1 MMSLNQIKGKQ
12 NLWKLLFASWIYLGF
27 IRNTIPQFANPL
39 YFLHDFIIILI
50 FLKFV
55 PRSIEIKNII
65 AWIFITALIL
75 IQFFNFMF
83 EKVSI
88 IGFAQGLNLYC
99 FGMLLVSSV
108 NKQES
113 SLISLNLSKILEISM
128 IPNLALCILQVPLK
142 IQYFQNSQI
151 SNSPHLG
158 SANGYIRAYGTFAST
173 TGFTLYLTVVFAHVL
188 ANVIHYSKLK
198 SAILQ
203 FSALAM
209 LLMSQSRT
217 AIVLIIVQYLIL
229 AYILYTKRIKIHN
242 SHQENSE
249 RSFKIFRLVLVSAL
263 LLIVILPGTLSAFS
277 SRISQASQSE
287 NSVSRILNQ
296 QFSWIKYV
304 DYSITG
310 DGLAARSIA
319 IVGYENTNSQ
329 WIEKDLERILAE
341 SGLII
346 GLALIG
352 YRFIWSL
359 YLINSIKI
367 LIREREFT
375 KVLLLPGLVA
385 TFLQGPLYGQNDTNI
400 YGWFFLT
407 YIVATRSTIISQ
419 KI

>member
-1 MMSLNQIKGKQ
+1 
-12 NLWKLLFASWIYLGF
+12 
-27 IRNTIPQFANPL
+27 
-39 YFLHDFIIILI
+39 
-50 FLKFV
+50 
-55 PRSIEIKNII
+55 
-65 AWIFITALIL
+65 
-75 IQFFNFMF
+75 MF

-88 IGFAQGLNLYC
+88 IGFVQGLNLYC
-99 FGMLLVSSV
+99 FGMLLFSSV

-128 IPNLALCILQVPLK
+128 IPNLALCVLQVPLK

-158 SANGYIRAYGTFAST
+158 SSNSYIRAYGTFTST
-173 TGFTLYLTVVFAHVL
+173 TGFTLYLTVVFAYVL

-203 FSALAM
+203 LSALAM
-209 LLMSQSRT
+209 LSMSQSRT
-217 AIVLIIVQYLIL
+217 ALVLIIVQYLTL
-229 AYILYTKRIKIHN
+229 AYILYIKRIKIHTSDQGN
-242 SHQENSE
+242 SK
-249 RSFKIFRLVLVSAL
+249 RSFKIFRLVLLSAL
-263 LLIVILPGTLSAFS
+263 LLTVILPGTLSAFN

-352 YRFIWSL
+352 YRFYWSL
-359 YLINSIKI
+359 YLINSIKF
-367 LIREREFT
+367 LIREREFA
-375 KVLLLPGLVA
+375 KVLLLPGLVT